1 MSRLANHKATAPER
15 VRLVSLG
22 LAATLTIPTQ
32 YWVSRSW
39 AGFSIMSLFIQA
51 VFVTFAVARALGAT
65 TKVSTGTISTR
76 RVRGF
81 VWTGLVSKCIFEE

>member
-1 MSRLANHKATAPER
+1 MTPRRSGRITAPTN
-15 VRLVSLG
+15 VRLLSLA

-51 VFVTFAVARALGAT
+51 VFVTFAVAGANVGLRRIAPRAALREIWSEVVYGAN
-65 TKVSTGTISTR
+65 
-76 RVRGF
+76 
-81 VWTGLVSKCIFEE
+81 